1 MRIDMHHLRFRWQA
15 WYWVGLHSFLFI
27 LHIISDWHWILN
39 RLANLTGKAIESA
52 EPWISLHNRIKPT
65 SKLTKVKHLSPP
77 SKKCKKSLE
86 DENIKELLPSDYSAK
101 ISVGI
106 DKNSI
111 LSEYQESCTKRGIHS
126 IVTTIIKGENSS
138 AKHLYPL
145 HHRLI
150 SECRMKPSRNL
161 QYRVKDLHL
170 DNIVVFLIKNQDAYL
185 TNKDI
190 NNLSNV
196 NGMYQEMVNNVLQL
210 RSIDFSKLKLPRLD
224 YAEQTRISQ
233 ERVDLEPPA
242 LFTTVSTQGWSCGTW
257 KTNTLVNPG
266 TQMQS

>member
-1 MRIDMHHLRFRWQA
+1 MRIDTHHLRFRRQT
-15 WYWVGLHSFLFI
+15 WYQVGLHSFLFI
-27 LHIISDWHWILN
+27 LHIISDCQWILN
-39 RLANLTGKAIESA
+39 CLANLIGKAIKST
-52 EPWISLHNRIKPT
+52 EPWISLHDRIKPT
-65 SKLTKVKHLSPP
+65 SKLTKVKHLSPL

-150 SECRMKPSRNL
+150 SEYRMKPSRNL
-161 QYRVKDLHL
+161 QYPVR
-170 DNIVVFLIKNQDAYL
+170 ICTSI
-185 TNKDI
+185 T
-190 NNLSNV
+190 LS
-196 NGMYQEMVNNVLQL
+196 
-210 RSIDFSKLKLPRLD
+210 SS
-224 YAEQTRISQ
+224 
-233 ERVDLEPPA
+233 
-242 LFTTVSTQGWSCGTW
+242 
-257 KTNTLVNPG
+257 
-266 TQMQS
+266 